1 MYTECLNCPKL
12 GISCDGPNFA
22 AMSSAQLIKWCK
34 LRKTELGM
42 SNQKLA
48 DLSGVPIGTIN
59 RLLSET
65 NLDFKHETMRSIIQV
80 LVGGDWNGFPCP
92 NPDNHAHEA
101 AHEKEENDKLR
112 AQIQKLESSIESIKA
127 DERRRIEF
135 LKEEVTY
142 LKGTIKFK
150 NIFLI
155 IFAVALAVAL
165 FLIIGFLL
173 YDFTHPDWGVFWL
186 ANK

>member
-1 MYTECLNCPKL
+1 MYSECLTCPKL

-92 NPDNHAHEA
+92 NPDNYAHEV

-112 AQIQKLESSIESIKA
+112 AQIQKLEE
-127 DERRRIEF
+127 DERRRIDF
-135 LKEEVTY
+135 LKEEVAY
-142 LKGTIKFK
+142 LKHTIKFK
-150 NIFLI
+150 NIFLV
-155 IFAVALAVAL
+155 IFAIALAITL
-165 FLIIGFLL
+165 SLIIGFLIW
-173 YDFTHPDWGVFWL
+173 DFTHPDWGVFWL
-186 ANK
+186 ADK